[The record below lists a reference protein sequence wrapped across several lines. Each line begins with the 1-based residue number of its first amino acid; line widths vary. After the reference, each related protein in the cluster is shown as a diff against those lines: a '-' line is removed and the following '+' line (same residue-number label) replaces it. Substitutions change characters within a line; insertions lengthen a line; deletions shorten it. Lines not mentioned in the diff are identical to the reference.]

1 MNAHEPRIG
10 SCLSECVL
18 GRVRLTLTRDYPGDL
33 SEGYSD
39 PGTLKG
45 LFIAG
50 IADEVLPATNV
61 PGGKTQ

>member
-1 MNAHEPRIG
+1 
-10 SCLSECVL
+10 
-18 GRVRLTLTRDYPGDL
+18 LTLTRDYPGDL

-45 LFIAG
+45 LFIVG